1 MQDDGDDWERE
12 AARMAYVYRNA
23 YLVLGATRSYSDA
36 QGFLG
41 GRQNT
46 TNASIPFRGFLLS
59 LLPPLLQR
67 WTTGPDPMKN
77 EPLNSRAWCLQ
88 ERCLAR
94 RMLHYGT
101 AQVAWEC
108 AELRASKD
116 GESIFEE
123 DDQLSRILHTT
134 NTGVSVFGYIVQ
146 SPWNTDIAPRRRDL
160 VLLYSDWYRMIEHYT
175 MRNITKDSDRLPALL
190 GIVNDLRAISKDTY
204 LYGIWMGGLLEGLT
218 WCSKTNKGLEKP
230 KMHLAPSWSW
240 VAIKGPV
247 EFPIYSW
254 YEYCEGWGPPQ
265 STLQKLAQYVGYTPD
280 DGGLHLKAPLVSV
293 TRICPKPAGYRESS
307 ENEPEPTTLRSSP
320 VTDTI
325 FCFHDEYTP
334 LRREFSVE
342 GVFDMRHDV
351 DLKDQLFIVFLT
363 RLPFASDDRLFD
375 HRLGLIVKGKGGKG
389 GYERI
394 GFVDGWIM
402 ESKRLGTEELF
413 CKVSNEVGESR
424 AIYPDSGLKD
434 STVGTTAIESSL
446 LQRNVT
452 LI

>member
-1 MQDDGDDWERE
+1 
-12 AARMAYVYRNA
+12 
-23 YLVLGATRSYSDA
+23 
-36 QGFLG
+36 
-41 GRQNT
+41 
-46 TNASIPFRGFLLS
+46 
-59 LLPPLLQR
+59 
-67 WTTGPDPMKN
+67 
-77 EPLNSRAWCLQ
+77 
-88 ERCLAR
+88 
-94 RMLHYGT
+94 
-101 AQVAWEC
+101 
-108 AELRASKD
+108 
-116 GESIFEE
+116 
-123 DDQLSRILHTT
+123 
-134 NTGVSVFGYIVQ
+134 
-146 SPWNTDIAPRRRDL
+146 
-160 VLLYSDWYRMIEHYT
+160 MIEHYT

-254 YEYCEGWGPPQ
+254 HEYREGWGPPQ

-351 DLKDQLFIVFLT
+351 DLKD
-363 RLPFASDDRLFD
+363 
-375 HRLGLIVKGKGGKG
+375 
-389 GYERI
+389 
-394 GFVDGWIM
+394 
-402 ESKRLGTEELF
+402 
-413 CKVSNEVGESR
+413 
-424 AIYPDSGLKD
+424 
-434 STVGTTAIESSL
+434 
-446 LQRNVT
+446 
-452 LI
+452 